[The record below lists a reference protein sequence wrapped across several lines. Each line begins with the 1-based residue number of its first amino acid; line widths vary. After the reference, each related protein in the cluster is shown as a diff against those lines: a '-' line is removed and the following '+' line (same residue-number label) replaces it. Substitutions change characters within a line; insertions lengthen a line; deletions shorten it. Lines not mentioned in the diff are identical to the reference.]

1 MATKKELEPKLN
13 KSVEKEPSAQ
23 AAGGYSSAWQEKMD
37 GIMTKIAERKPFS
50 YDPGADAL
58 YKQHEDRYISG
69 GRMAMQDT
77 IGKAATMTGGYGNSY
92 AQGVG
97 QQAHQEYMKGLTDK
111 IPELYELAYSRYADE
126 GDALLDQYGLYA
138 DREAQD
144 YSRYLDDR
152 DHDYRL
158 ERDRVSDR
166 QWQDSFDLDKAQLDR
181 ENALKDAD
189 IAASLGDF
197 SRYEALG
204 YNTSQAGHA
213 SGSDYKMSA
222 SEEDTLLSYLAEGD
236 ETGDF
241 SNAVR
246 YFDVLLEKGVPES
259 VIERYMAFIPE
270 TWLDGEGLPEGTDTT
285 VEEDAFVGP
294 MPNAGIAFDDIKKGN
309 GIAGGIRTTIARR

>member
-1 MATKKELEPKLN
+1 MKKIETTILN
-13 KSVEKEPSAQ
+13 
-23 AAGGYSSAWQEKMD
+23 
-37 GIMTKIAERKPFS
+37 
-50 YDPGADAL
+50 
-58 YKQHEDRYISG
+58 
-69 GRMAMQDT
+69 
-77 IGKAATMTGGYGNSY
+77 
-92 AQGVG
+92 
-97 QQAHQEYMKGLTDK
+97 
-111 IPELYELAYSRYADE
+111 
-126 GDALLDQYGLYA
+126 ALLDQYGLYA

-270 TWLDGEGLPEGTDTT
+270 AWFDGEGLPEGTDTT

-294 MPNAGIAFDDIKKGN
+294 MPNSGIAFDDIKKGN
-309 GIAGGIRTTIARR
+309 GIAGGIRTTLARR